1 MLPHRASDQMPPVP
15 QTRPCKGMRA
25 SSKQATRFTS
35 HGLAPQVSDKSPR
48 YSLISFLKT
57 SVLIEDYKKL
67 DIGNFIIFLLSLV
80 QWSNCKM
87 ML

>member
-1 MLPHRASDQMPPVP
+1 MGLWPKLGHYEGREW
-15 QTRPCKGMRA
+15 GG
-25 SSKQATRFTS
+25 SKRRRLREEIKKVLGEGGVKDWYDLT
-35 HGLAPQVSDKSPR
+35 
-48 YSLISFLKT
+48 SFLKT

-67 DIGNFIIFLLSLV
+67 DIGNFITFLLSLA

>member
-1 MLPHRASDQMPPVP
+1 M
-15 QTRPCKGMRA
+15 GG
-25 SSKQATRFTS
+25 SKRRRLREEIKKVL
-35 HGLAPQVSDKSPR
+35 GEGGVKDW
-48 YSLISFLKT
+48 YDLISFLKT